1 MKSNMQIADSTSAL
15 ERAVAS
21 SSTCTWLHGVFL
33 DPWKTTTS
41 LMALAM
47 NKTTNKLVHTED
59 FQEGQSESALR
70 KHVYDFPSS
79 TATELIGQS
88 VCDRCSDDIEPAPM
102 QANQHGA
109 IPVDTLCFAKTDAA
123 FAANAAVPV
132 RGKGRKLCES
142 FTANEWREQYQ
153 VLCIALFN
161 HSRQSRAD
169 RDEDEGLRDAA

>member
-1 MKSNMQIADSTSAL
+1 MQIANSTSDF

-41 LMALAM
+41 LMAPAM
-47 NKTTNKLVHTED
+47 NRIGNEVVHTED
-59 FQEGQSESALR
+59 FQEGQSESAMR

-102 QANQHGA
+102 HA
-109 IPVDTLCFAKTDAA
+109 VDTFCFAKTDAA
-123 FAANAAVPV
+123 FAANAALPA
-132 RGKGRKLCES
+132 RGKTRKPSES
-142 FTANEWREQYQ
+142 FTVDEWREQFQ
-153 VLCIALFN
+153 VLCIDLFN
-161 HSRQSRAD
+161 HFRRRHAD
-169 RDEDEGLRDAA
+169 RDEDEGLRDAALSSR